1 MNSSSTSNQQIV
13 DLNNVNQYVHKYFV
27 PVIFILGNIGN
38 LLSMFIFSKKSWR
51 KNVCAFYLKCL
62 TLCNSCYINSIILA
76 TIFIH
81 GFHISLHNSSSVLCK
96 LYLYTSF
103 LFILLSPTI
112 LICASI
118 DRLLISS
125 QNFDTRLYSSKRLA
139 YFSLSIG
146 TCVWIIFNIHI
157 PIMFDVRQIIPSVFI
172 CSISSSRVYANFI
185 TFFSTVLNVVYWVVM
200 IILCVLSV
208 KNVRH
213 IRAVPREK
221 RNQQIRSM
229 NKKDFQLLRCLFVQD
244 VVYICFSMP
253 YVTYYV
259 YQASTWDQVR
269 TAFDQALLSF
279 SNRLAIV
286 IGGMYY
292 ASSFFIFVIV
302 SRAFRHELKR
312 LIYNIV
318 GKEVNPIRE
327 EENRPEN
334 VVGDNVEM
342 NTIPTIALT
351 N

>member
-1 MNSSSTSNQQIV
+1 MSSSSTSNQQII
-13 DLNNVNQYVHKYFV
+13 DLNNVNQYMHKYFV

-51 KNVCAFYLKCL
+51 KNVCTFYLKFL
-62 TLCNSCYINSIILA
+62 ILCNSCYINSIILA

-81 GFHISLHNSSSVLCK
+81 GFHISLHNSNSVLCK

-103 LFILLSPTI
+103 VFISVTPTI
-112 LICASI
+112 LISASI

-125 QNFDTRLYSSKRLA
+125 QNVDTRLYSSKRLA

-146 TCVWIIFNIHI
+146 TCFWIIFNIHI
-157 PIMFDVRQIIPSVFI
+157 PIMFEVRQIIPSVFI
-172 CSISSSRVYANFI
+172 CAISSSRVYTNFI
-185 TFFSTVLNVVYWVVM
+185 IFFSAVSNVVYWVVM

-244 VVYICFSMP
+244 VVYICLSMP

-259 YQASTWDQVR
+259 YQAATRDQVR
-269 TAFDQALLSF
+269 AAVDQALVSF
-279 SNRLAIV
+279 INRFI
-286 IGGMYY
+286 IMIYGIYY

-312 LIYNIV
+312 LICKMV

-334 VVGDNVEM
+334 IVGDNVEM
-342 NTIPTIALT
+342 NIVPTIVLAS
-351 N
+351 